1 MPFLRRVFDREDVIA
16 IEGGLIH
23 TPNIKNH
30 FNFSLKDK
38 YDNQFAWGNYGSS
51 AHEYDHNYVIN
62 KPTFELIDEISSM
75 ARKMGI
81 RLSQFQNAKEVIS
94 QEKLNRVDNII
105 KNNIKIKECRYL

>member
-1 MPFLRRVFDREDVIA
+1 MVL
-16 IEGGLIH
+16 
-23 TPNIKNH
+23 
-30 FNFSLKDK
+30 
-38 YDNQFAWGNYGSS
+38 S

-62 KPTFELIDEISSM
+62 KPTLELIDEISSM

-105 KNNIKIKECRYL
+105 KNNIK